1 MTRMR
6 HISRFVAAAAVAAS
20 SVSCG
25 DVVRDGKSPMFL
37 VVDQLQ
43 ARRGG
48 GTVVTLGGFLHSDV
62 QTLVSAPAPCS
73 AESPCA
79 TIFNDVGQVTLRI
92 VSKDVGN
99 AIVQPTP
106 STNNEVTIRGFHITY
121 KRSDGRNTPGVD
133 VPYAWDGSATG
144 TVPLGGTLVL
154 SFEIVRHVAKQEAP
168 LAVLVNS
175 AVIITTTA
183 EITFFGQDRVGNEIS
198 VTGSIQVDFGNF
210 GD

>member
-1 MTRMR
+1 MR

-48 GTVVTLGGFLHSDV
+48 GTSVTLSGFLHSDV
-62 QTLVSAPAPCS
+62 QTLVSSPAPCS
-73 AESPCA
+73 LESPCA

-92 VSKDVGN
+92 VSKNIGN

-106 STNNEVTIRGFHITY
+106 STNNEVTINRFHITY

-133 VPYAWDGSATG
+133 VPYPWDGSSTG

-175 AVIITTTA
+175 PVIITTIA